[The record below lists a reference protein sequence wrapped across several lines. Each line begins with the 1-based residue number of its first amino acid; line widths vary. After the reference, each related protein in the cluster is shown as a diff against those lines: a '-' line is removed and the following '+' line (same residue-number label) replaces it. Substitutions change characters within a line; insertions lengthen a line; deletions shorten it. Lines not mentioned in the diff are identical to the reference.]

1 MKRSPKP
8 MATASAWRTSASA
21 SARRPP
27 PSARAI
33 ADEIPPPI
41 APADII
47 CISISTG
54 NTRVT
59 PASASVPSFA
69 MKYVSMSPT
78 AAWANITS
86 TLGAASRS
94 SVPTMDP
101 SRSRRV
107 RGSNRRILGSGA
119 STSLRASLSTKSA
132 WRTSASM
139 RLLPVERHARR
150 RRAGHEALLIVGDVT
165 LDEAHRLPAF
175 HEAPE
180 GPELGVPHGLQEID
194 LQLDGREGLAFRQR
208 ACVGD
213 AHGRIGDVAEHA
225 AVKCAHRIRVLPA
238 RRQLDH
244 RLAGRDRGQ
253 RESDQRRDGGR
264 GTLIGFTLTAVS
276 PGEAVIE

>member
-1 MKRSPKP
+1 MKRSPKA
-8 MATASAWRTSASA
+8 MATASAWTASA
-21 SARRPP
+21 SA
-27 PSARAI
+27 
-33 ADEIPPPI
+33 
-41 APADII
+41 
-47 CISISTG
+47 
-54 NTRVT
+54 
-59 PASASVPSFA
+59 PSFA

-101 SRSRRV
+101 STSRRV
-107 RGSNRRILGSGA
+107 RGSNRGILGSGA
-119 STSLRASLSTKSA
+119 STSLRAPFSTTSA
-132 WRTSASM
+132 SRTSASM

-150 RRAGHEALLIVGDVT
+150 RRPGHEALVVVGEVT
-165 LDEAHRLPAF
+165 LDEAHSLPGF
-175 HEAPE
+175 HEAPD
-180 GPELGVPHGLQEID
+180 GSELGGPHRLQEID

-264 GTLIGFTLTAVS
+264 GTGAVHELAKLVDRRRHGS
-276 PGEAVIE
+276 LLQASGHYAMIPPSTVTIVPVVH